1 MYCQRDT
8 LTLTSGDS
16 LKGWFIEVVNAAG
29 TVQTIYGDASSTPI
43 VSSSLVANRA
53 KTDPRG
59 NYFYY
64 IADGE
69 YYEKYYDAAGIYQW
83 TSPPITMVSL
93 AGAST
98 IAYASAAEAAA
109 LHRYLPNK
117 FLTRRVMSSP
127 PTITYT
133 GATTHTMGSHTQIQ
147 SCDGANVAS
156 TFNYR
161 RMSKPIAS
169 GGVVYDR
176 GGTNG
181 LVPGG
186 STSSHMS
193 AFAFS
198 YDAATLEL
206 QFINQ
211 SQKLWFKID
220 GEYVSLTPTTMINDG
235 ALGIIY
241 INFGSAKM
249 REIEVILVGV
259 GQILRFAGAF
269 IEPTASIAPVA
280 PRGPKTFIM
289 GDSFGEGTGTT
300 TPFNCYAAVL
310 ADTLGWDDVIISAT
324 GQAGL
329 LATGGGTKL
338 KYRDKVAADVLAF
351 APEIIIIQG
360 SINDGGGSF
369 TATQISTELTA
380 LISDIQAA
388 LPNCK
393 IIVTSMMSNVGGGF
407 ASPTFYRSAEALKTA
422 ADAAGVSF
430 INLLEQDLAT
440 QDAISGTITRVAA
453 ANATRIYTSA
463 QTRKNTT
470 IKFTTGTNAGTHYR
484 VTLGT
489 ASGSG
494 DFICDGDRCYS
505 GAAIGDAFV
514 MVGNSHWSGNGK
526 VGSTTGNGNCDRVV
540 SSDGTHPSDDGHIMI
555 GTALAYGVAKSLAA

>member
-1 MYCQRDT
+1 MYCKTGT
-8 LTLTSGDS
+8 LNRTTGDS
-16 LKGWFIEVVNAAG
+16 LSNWYVEVVNAAG
-29 TVQTIYGDASSTPI
+29 TVQPIYGDASLTPI
-43 VSSSLVANRA
+43 INSTGVASRA
-53 KTDPRG
+53 KADKRG

-64 IADGE
+64 ITDGE
-69 YYEKYYDAAGIYQW
+69 YYEKYYDANGVYQW
-83 TSPPITMVSL
+83 TSPPFTAITTSGL
-93 AGAST
+93 DAA
-98 IAYASAAEAAA
+98 AYAAAA
-109 LHRYLPNK
+109 QAASVARYMPNK

-133 GATTHTMGSHTQIQ
+133 GATTHTMGSYTQIQ
-147 SCDGANVAS
+147 ACDGTTPSS

-161 RMSKPIAS
+161 RMSKVIAS

-176 GGTNG
+176 GCTNG
-181 LVPGG
+181 LVPGA

-211 SQKLWFKID
+211 SQKLWFKVD
-220 GEYVSLTPTTMINDG
+220 GEYVSLTPTTMISDG

-241 INFGSAKM
+241 IDFGSAKM

-259 GQILRFAGAF
+259 GQILRFVGAF

-280 PRGPKTFIM
+280 PRGPKTFVI
-289 GDSFGEGTGTT
+289 GDSFGEGTGATS
-300 TPFNCYAAVL
+300 PINCYTAVL
-310 ADTLGWDDVIISAT
+310 ADTLGWDDVVTSST
-324 GQAGL
+324 GGAGL
-329 LATGGGTKL
+329 LATNSGTKL
-338 KYRDKVAADVLAF
+338 KYRDRVAADVLAF
-351 APEIIIIQG
+351 SPEIIIIQG

-369 TATQISTELTA
+369 TAAAITSELA
-380 LISDIQAA
+380 SLISEIQAA
-388 LPNCK
+388 LPLCK
-393 IIVTSMMSNVGGGF
+393 IIVTSMMAAAGGGF

-430 INLLEQDLAT
+430 VNLLEQDLP
-440 QDAISGTITRVAA
+440 DAVTGGTITRVAA
-453 ANATRIYTSA
+453 ASATRIYTSV
-463 QTRKNTT
+463 RMKNNTSL
-470 IKFTTGTNAGTHYR
+470 KFTTGTNAGTHYR

-514 MVGNSHWSGNGK
+514 VVGNSHWSGNGK
-526 VGSTTGNGNCDRVV
+526 VGATTGNGNCDRVV